1 MNRRQ
6 LTIALGLALAALAG
20 ASGRVAAALRA
31 PWRWTRRPSITV
43 IAVAGDRRIPLVQ
56 EAVEFWNQT
65 FADLGTPFRLGTV
78 TVVNGAVP
86 GAVLQTLSDQVLSQA
101 RRSDL
106 PASIARFPG
115 DLLIVLSDASFISFT
130 AYGEER
136 AVVAI
141 KNPDLP
147 PLTLPNVTHN
157 VIAHELGHAIGL
169 GHNSDPALLMCG
181 RPAPC
186 RPDAFQSATEHFFP
200 LSAAERARLLVLYPL
215 AWKER

>member
-6 LTIALGLALAALAG
+6 LAIALGLTIAALAG
-20 ASGRVAAALRA
+20 APGRVAAALSG
-31 PWRWTRRPSITV
+31 PWRWARRPSITV
-43 IAVAGDRRIPLVQ
+43 IAMAGDRRIPLVQ

-65 FADLGTPFRLGTV
+65 FSDLGTPFRLGTV

-86 GAVLQTLSDQVLSQA
+86 GADLQALSDQVLGQA

-106 PASIARFPG
+106 PASIVRFPG
-115 DLLIVLSDASFISFT
+115 DLLIVLSDAGFISFT
-130 AYGEER
+130 AYGEQR

-147 PLTLPNVTHN
+147 PLTLPNVTQN
-157 VIAHELGHAIGL
+157 VIAHELGHAMGL
-169 GHNSDPALLMCG
+169 GHNADPALLMCG

-200 LSAAERARLLVLYPL
+200 LSAVEKARLLVLYPL
-215 AWKER
+215 NWKER